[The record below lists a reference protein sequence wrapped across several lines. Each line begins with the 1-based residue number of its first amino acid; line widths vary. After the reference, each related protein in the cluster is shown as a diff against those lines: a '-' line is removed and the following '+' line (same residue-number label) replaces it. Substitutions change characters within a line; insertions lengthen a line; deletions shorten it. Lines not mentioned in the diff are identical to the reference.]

1 MPLCPYK
8 SFLFFHFW
16 NLKLVPINLALNSA
30 LNKKIF
36 FKNVGVVPRKA
47 AKLENPG

>member
-8 SFLFFHFW
+8 SFLLFHFW
-16 NLKLVPINLALNSA
+16 DLKLVPIDLALNFA
-30 LNKKIF
+30 LDKIFF
-36 FKNVGVVPRKA
+36 FKNVDVVPRKA